1 MLGFPDGDSAVPQ
14 LDAEHFDVLTF
25 DCYGTLID
33 WERGIVDYLQPVLLA
48 HDAHVVDD
56 FILECFAE
64 TETAVQAEGGRY
76 EDVLRTV
83 LRRFGTRLGFVPT
96 DAELDGFPA
105 SLPSWP
111 PFPDT
116 LEALGRL
123 AQRFELAV
131 ISNTDDALFAR
142 TNEVLGVEFAHVV
155 TAERTGVYKPD
166 PRAFET
172 ALDVIGA
179 RPASILHVAQS
190 IYHDIAP
197 ASAMGLATVWIDRN
211 GGGPGAAPDADAE
224 PTWTFPTLGAFA
236 EAVLA

>member
-1 MLGFPDGDSAVPQ
+1 MQ
-14 LDAEHFDVLTF
+14 LDAERFDVLTF

-33 WERGIVDYLQPVLLA
+33 WQRGIVDYLQPVLLR
-48 HDAHVVDD
+48 HDVHVIDD
-56 FILECFAE
+56 FILEFFAE
-64 TETAVQAEGGRY
+64 TETVVQAEGGRY
-76 EDVLRTV
+76 EDVLRAV

-96 DAELDGFPA
+96 EEELDGFPA
-105 SLPSWP
+105 SLAAWP
-111 PFPDT
+111 AFPDT

-142 TNEVLGVEFAHVV
+142 TNETLGVDFAHVV

-166 PRAFET
+166 PHAFEV
-172 ALDVIGA
+172 ALDAIGA
-179 RPASILHVAQS
+179 KSSSVLHVAQS
-190 IYHDIAP
+190 LYHDIAP
-197 ASAMGLATVWIDRN
+197 AAAMGLATVWIARN
-211 GGGPGAAPDADAE
+211 RGGPSAAPEADAE